1 MKPAE
6 KASVPFLAAAVVLAA
21 VSASGCNRTPAG
33 SSWLFVV
40 GSDTV
45 TVEEAAAHWDSF
57 SPQEL
62 RVFEG
67 SQDLKR
73 DFVESYSG
81 MFLVRHELLRR
92 GFLDTPGFAMR
103 RDGTARIRMM
113 NALQDSVL
121 ASCTRSVGD
130 YEIASFLADSGD
142 FFGLTDSSQR
152 WVQVRIGQSYAF
164 AEMDSLIMAIRES
177 SQTEFHQPAI
187 ARFSAH
193 FRGEAALEPGD
204 TLMTSPVGTWT
215 AERMLG
221 ELEFEASMHQVI
233 PADSNWMAYYSGVIL
248 NRSIMAAEFVRRY
261 PSEADYLMGLATTW
275 AVEAAA
281 ESLYRECVLDRLVV
295 TDAMIDS
302 AYQASPITIEEKRS
316 MVAFTVP
323 RSRLEEFESAR
334 AAGTIESFI
343 PSFRNYYPEE
353 IGVSYPMRRDQVP
366 FGLGDGLFALSDTVS
381 WIGPVPT
388 DISGDSIFIA
398 ARLAEVFPARIASRE
413 EVAPVITAELRG
425 RQAEARIEEWLGELA
440 DSIGFAL
447 NEPLLLSLPD
457 DPGAWSDL

>member
-1 MKPAE
+1 MKPAG
-6 KASVPFLAAAVVLAA
+6 KASVPFLAAAVALAA
-21 VSASGCNRTPAG
+21 ASGCDRTPVG

-62 RVFEG
+62 RMFEG

-130 YEIASFLADSGD
+130 HEIASFLADSGD

-164 AEMDSLIMAIRES
+164 AELDSLLKTIRES
-177 SQTEFHQPAI
+177 SRTEFHQPAI

-193 FRGEAALEPGD
+193 FRGEAGLEPGD
-204 TLMTSPVGTWT
+204 TLITSSVGIWT

-261 PSEADYLMGLATTW
+261 PSEADYLMGLATAW

-302 AYQASPITIEEKRS
+302 AYQASPTPVDEKRS
-316 MVAFTVP
+316 MAAFVVP
-323 RSRLEEFESAR
+323 RSRLEEFEAAR
-334 AAGTIESFI
+334 AAGTIESI
-343 PSFRNYYPEE
+343 TPSFQNYYPGAT
-353 IGVSYPMRRDQVP
+353 GVSYPMRRDQVP
-366 FGLGDGLFALSDTVS
+366 FGLGDSLFALSDTVR
-381 WIGPVPT
+381 WIGPVSAGM
-388 DISGDSIFIA
+388 SGDSIFIA
-398 ARLAEVFPARIASRE
+398 ARLAEVFPARTASRE
-413 EVAPVITAELRG
+413 EVAPVIAAEIRG
-425 RQAEARIEEWLGELA
+425 RQAEARVGEWLGELA
-440 DSIGFAL
+440 DSTGFAI